1 MTNLRETAKHKY
13 HLVYK
18 ITNIINSKIYIGAHS
33 TNNINDGYLG
43 SGKLIKD
50 AIKKYGKENFKK
62 DILYVFNTPEEMFN
76 MEKEIVT
83 ETFIK
88 NKGVYN
94 IVIGGFGGRN
104 KGSTNLKHI
113 TNIITGEIIAVDINK
128 IDEFLNN
135 GWKLGGHEPINKG
148 KIYLFKNNNRI
159 AVTNDDVDRYITE
172 GWTRGYKESPTKGK
186 IWIYN
191 EIDKKYT
198 LCDASE
204 LIVYLESGWIQKK
217 WAPVNNRWINKN
229 GINKRVN
236 DNEIQNFLLDDWKVG
251 KVSSSKAIKTQT
263 EKMSKKVICPHCNKE
278 GQYVS
283 MIRWH
288 FSNCKLI

>member
-1 MTNLRETAKHKY
+1 MTNLAETTKRKY

-33 TNNINDGYLG
+33 TDDINDGYLG

-62 DILYVFNTPEEMFN
+62 DILYIFNTPEEMFN

-83 ETFIK
+83 ENFIK
-88 NKGVYN
+88 NKNVYN
-94 IVIGGFGGRN
+94 IVTGGFGGKN

-113 TNIITGEIIAVDINK
+113 TNILTGEIIAVDINK

-135 GWKLGGHEPINKG
+135 GWKLGGHKPINKG
-148 KIYLFKNNNRI
+148 KVYLFKNDNRI
-159 AVTNDDVDRYITE
+159 AVANDEVDRYVKE

-186 IWIYN
+186 IWIYHK
-191 EIDKKYT
+191 IDKKYT

-204 LIVYLESGWIQKK
+204 LGDYLEIGWIQKK
-217 WAPVNNRWINKN
+217 WAPVNNRWINKD
-229 GINKRVN
+229 GVNKRVN
-236 DNEIQNFLLDDWKVG
+236 DQAIQRFLLDEWKVG
-251 KVSSSKAIKTQT
+251 KISSSKVSKIQT
-263 EKMSKKVICPHCNKE
+263 EQMSKKAICPHCNKE
-278 GQYVS
+278 GQYTS

-288 FSNCKLI
+288 FDNCKIK